1 MEEKREA
8 KGGAA
13 AMQAPAESEEKQARE
28 AGRRQEDGP
37 KHEAG
42 SKEEAGGLRRETGK
56 EEAAGEKS
64 KSRRTV
70 IYTLVVLLYALVV
83 KILFFMRIEGRENI
97 PRDRNCVLLG
107 NHQCLLDPVTL
118 ALCVPDREIHFM
130 GKKEL
135 FENRILGWVF
145 RKVHGFPVDR
155 GNMDMTAIR
164 TALGILKEGNTLGIF
179 PEGTRSRSGHMLPLM
194 GGASLLVLRSGCDV
208 VPVYIDGNYRPF
220 HRIVVRVGR
229 PIETAD
235 LRAGRITK
243 ETCDVL
249 THRMEGAFAHL
260 SGGKSLPQTPDS

>member
-13 AMQAPAESEEKQARE
+13 AMQVPAESEEKQARE

-56 EEAAGEKS
+56 EEVAGEKS

-107 NHQCLLDPVTL
+107 NHQCLLDP
-118 ALCVPDREIHFM
+118 APAFDNIYQM
-130 GKKEL
+130 I
-135 FENRILGWVF
+135 NNPVF
-145 RKVHGFPVDR
+145 
-155 GNMDMTAIR
+155 
-164 TALGILKEGNTLGIF
+164 
-179 PEGTRSRSGHMLPLM
+179 
-194 GGASLLVLRSGCDV
+194 
-208 VPVYIDGNYRPF
+208 
-220 HRIVVRVGR
+220 
-229 PIETAD
+229 
-235 LRAGRITK
+235 
-243 ETCDVL
+243 
-249 THRMEGAFAHL
+249 
-260 SGGKSLPQTPDS
+260 KSHDHIQIS